1 MSQQTASS
9 RRKTLPSTSYFHLN
23 VLPHSQPP
31 TRPVGTSSYWHL
43 LLFCSNC
50 TFSIPAK
57 SKKSPRLPILLL
69 LPALCCITL
78 PALGLPSRKP
88 DGSTVRVWNMLLW
101 PVSVGLVGGEN
112 RSVSGISM
120 SSNFDDG
127 WIWHGRSRF
136 ERNENTED
144 GGGGGGGGGGGDFM
158 ATGCGTGAGW
168 GGSGGSSIVVGRSS
182 GSGSA
187 LSSWSSRRDL
197 GLFPPPPL
205 PIFRRLDSAH

>member
-1 MSQQTASS
+1 M
-9 RRKTLPSTSYFHLN
+9 
-23 VLPHSQPP
+23 
-31 TRPVGTSSYWHL
+31 
-43 LLFCSNC
+43 
-50 TFSIPAK
+50 PAI

-78 PALGLPSRKP
+78 PALGVPNRKP
-88 DGSTVRVWNMLLW
+88 IGSTVRAWNILLW

-127 WIWHGRSRF
+127 GIWHERSRF

-144 GGGGGGGGGGGDFM
+144 GGWRGDFT

-168 GGSGGSSIVVGRSS
+168 GGWGGNGSSSIVVCKSS

-187 LSSWSSRRDL
+187 ASSWSSRRDL
-197 GLFPPPPL
+197 GLFPPL
-205 PIFRRLDSAH
+205 ALLVFRRLDSAH